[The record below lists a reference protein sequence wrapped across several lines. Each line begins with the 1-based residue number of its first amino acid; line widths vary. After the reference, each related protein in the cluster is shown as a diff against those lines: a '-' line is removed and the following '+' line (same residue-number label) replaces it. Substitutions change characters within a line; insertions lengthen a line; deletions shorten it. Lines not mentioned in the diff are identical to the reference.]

1 MPKDE
6 KSKFDP
12 QKFLDEYEDNLSPS
26 IGGKKEPQRATPK
39 VNTPEE
45 TSADSVTS
53 SFDEITTV
61 GWRGCRR
68 KNKPTVISPL
78 NDKEADY
85 IETFLVDN
93 VDIGFGRSG
102 KQVPID
108 VEYHSLITI
117 LRALHGNNV
126 TIGGIINNMLKEHF
140 DLHEA
145 EITGLLNKNTKLN
158 NR

>member
-12 QKFLDEYEDNLSPS
+12 QKFLDDYEDNLSPS
-26 IGGKKEPQRATPK
+26 IGSKKEQQSATSKINAPDEK
-39 VNTPEE
+39 
-45 TSADSVTS
+45 SADTGISATEERTS
-53 SFDEITTV
+53 
-61 GWRGCRR
+61 GGKRGSRR
-68 KNKPTVISPL
+68 RNKPTVISPL

-85 IETFLVDN
+85 VETFLVDN
-93 VDIGFGRSG
+93 VDVGFGRSG

>member
-6 KSKFDP
+6 KNKFDP
-12 QKFLDEYEDNLSPS
+12 QKFLDDYEDNLSPS
-26 IGGKKEPQRATPK
+26 IGSKKAQQSATPK
-39 VNTPEE
+39 ITTEE
-45 TSADSVTS
+45 TSPDTS
-53 SFDEITTV
+53 KSTTEDNTPGV
-61 GWRGCRR
+61 KRGNR
-68 KNKPTVISPL
+68 KRNKPTVISPL

-85 IETFLVDN
+85 VETFLVDN
-93 VDIGFGRSG
+93 VDVGFGRSG

>member
-45 TSADSVTS
+45 TSADTGTS
-53 SFDEITTV
+53 AVEERNS
-61 GWRGCRR
+61 GGRRGSRR
-68 KNKPTVISPL
+68 RNKPTVISPL

>member
-45 TSADSVTS
+45 TSADTGTS
-53 SFDEITTV
+53 AVEERTT
-61 GWRGCRR
+61 GGRRGSRL

>member
-26 IGGKKEPQRATPK
+26 IGSKKEQQNATSK
-39 VNTPEE
+39 VSTPEE
-45 TSADSVTS
+45 MSTDTSVSTTEEKTSV
-53 SFDEITTV
+53 
-61 GWRGCRR
+61 GKRGSRR
-68 KNKPTVISPL
+68 RNKPAVISPL

-85 IETFLVDN
+85 IDTFLVDN
-93 VDIGFGRSG
+93 VDVGFGRSG

>member
-12 QKFLDEYEDNLSPS
+12 QKFLDDYEDNLSPS
-26 IGGKKEPQRATPK
+26 VGSKKEQQSATSK
-39 VNTPEE
+39 VNPPDETTTDANMSASEE
-45 TSADSVTS
+45 K
-53 SFDEITTV
+53 TV
-61 GWRGCRR
+61 GAKRGNRR
-68 KNKPTVISPL
+68 RNKPAVISTL

-85 IETFLVDN
+85 VENFLVDS
-93 VDIGFGRSG
+93 VDVGFGRSG

>member
-12 QKFLDEYEDNLSPS
+12 QKFLDDYEDNLSPS
-26 IGGKKEPQRATPK
+26 IGSRKEQQDKTSK
-39 VNTPEE
+39 VSTPEE
-45 TSADSVTS
+45 SSADTNVYAAEERTS
-53 SFDEITTV
+53 
-61 GWRGCRR
+61 GGRRGSRR
-68 KNKPTVISPL
+68 RNKPTVISPL

-85 IETFLVDN
+85 VETFLVDN

-158 NR
+158 R

>member
-26 IGGKKEPQRATPK
+26 IGGKREPQSATPQ
-39 VNTPEE
+39 VDTPEE
-45 TSADSVTS
+45 TSADTS
-53 SFDEITTV
+53 ASAVEERTS
-61 GWRGCRR
+61 GGKRGRR
-68 KNKPTVISPL
+68 RRNKPTVISPL

-85 IETFLVDN
+85 IDTFLVDN

>member
-12 QKFLDEYEDNLSPS
+12 QKFLYDYEDNLSPS
-26 IGGKKEPQRATPK
+26 IGSKKEQQSAASKINAPDEK
-39 VNTPEE
+39 
-45 TSADSVTS
+45 SADTGISATEERTS
-53 SFDEITTV
+53 
-61 GWRGCRR
+61 GGKRGSRR
-68 KNKPTVISPL
+68 RNKPTVISPL

-85 IETFLVDN
+85 VETFLVDN
-93 VDIGFGRSG
+93 VDVGFGRSG

>member
-12 QKFLDEYEDNLSPS
+12 QKFLDDYEDNLSPS
-26 IGGKKEPQRATPK
+26 IGSKKEQQSATSK
-39 VNTPEE
+39 VSTPEE
-45 TSADSVTS
+45 ISTDTSVSTTEEKTSV
-53 SFDEITTV
+53 
-61 GWRGCRR
+61 GKRGSRR
-68 KNKPTVISPL
+68 RNKPAVISPL

-85 IETFLVDN
+85 IDTFLVDN
-93 VDIGFGRSG
+93 VDVGFGRSG

>member
-1 MPKDE
+1 MKSQNLIPRSSSMSTRTISLRVLAARGSRKARLPRSTLRRRHQPTRVPPLSKRELPVADE
-6 KSKFDP
+6 
-12 QKFLDEYEDNLSPS
+12 E
-26 IGGKKEPQRATPK
+26 A
-39 VNTPEE
+39 
-45 TSADSVTS
+45 
-53 SFDEITTV
+53 
-61 GWRGCRR
+61 
-68 KNKPTVISPL
+68 
-78 NDKEADY
+78 DKEADY
-85 IETFLVDN
+85 VETFLVDN

>member
-12 QKFLDEYEDNLSPS
+12 QKFLDEYEDNLSPG
-26 IGGKKEPQRATPK
+26 IGGKREPQSATPK
-39 VNTPEE
+39 VNAPEE
-45 TSADSVTS
+45 TPADTRTSVVEERTS
-53 SFDEITTV
+53 
-61 GWRGCRR
+61 GGRRGNRR
-68 KNKPTVISPL
+68 RNKPTVISPL

-93 VDIGFGRSG
+93 VDVGFGRSG

>member
-1 MPKDE
+1 MSKDE

-12 QKFLDEYEDNLSPS
+12 QKFLDEYEDNLSPG
-26 IGGKKEPQRATPK
+26 IGGKREPQSATPK
-39 VNTPEE
+39 VNVPEE
-45 TSADSVTS
+45 TPADTRTSVVEERTS
-53 SFDEITTV
+53 
-61 GWRGCRR
+61 GGRRGSRR
-68 KNKPTVISPL
+68 RNKPTVISPL
-78 NDKEADY
+78 TDKEADY
-85 IETFLVDN
+85 IDTFLVDN

>member
-26 IGGKKEPQRATPK
+26 IGGKKEPQSATSK

-45 TSADSVTS
+45 TPADTSISAVEERTS
-53 SFDEITTV
+53 
-61 GWRGCRR
+61 GGRRGSRR
-68 KNKPTVISPL
+68 RNKPTVISPL

-85 IETFLVDN
+85 VETFLVDN

>member
-26 IGGKKEPQRATPK
+26 VGRKKEQQSTTPK
-39 VNTPEE
+39 VYSPKE
-45 TSADSVTS
+45 TMEDTTS
-53 SFDEITTV
+53 SIEEKKSDSP
-61 GWRGCRR
+61 RR
-68 KNKPTVISPL
+68 NKKRNKPAVISPL

-85 IETFLVDN
+85 VETFLVDY
-93 VDIGFGRSG
+93 VDAGFGRSG

-108 VEYHSLITI
+108 VEYHSLVTI

>member
-6 KSKFDP
+6 KNKFDP
-12 QKFLDEYEDNLSPS
+12 QKFLDDYEDNLSPS
-26 IGGKKEPQRATPK
+26 IGSKKAQQSATSK
-39 VNTPEE
+39 ITAEE
-45 TSADSVTS
+45 TTTDTS
-53 SFDEITTV
+53 KSTTEDNTSGV
-61 GWRGCRR
+61 KRGNR
-68 KNKPTVISPL
+68 KRNKPTVISPL
-78 NDKEADY
+78 NDKEVDY
-85 IETFLVDN
+85 VETFLVDN

>member
-12 QKFLDEYEDNLSPS
+12 QKFLDDYEDNLSPS
-26 IGGKKEPQRATPK
+26 IGSRKEQQDKTSK
-39 VNTPEE
+39 VSTPEE
-45 TSADSVTS
+45 TSADTNVSAAEERTS
-53 SFDEITTV
+53 GSK
-61 GWRGCRR
+61 RGSRR
-68 KNKPTVISPL
+68 RNKPAVISPL
-78 NDKEADY
+78 NDKESDY

-93 VDIGFGRSG
+93 VDVGFGRSG

>member
-12 QKFLDEYEDNLSPS
+12 QKFLDDYEDNLSSS
-26 IGGKKEPQRATPK
+26 IGSKKEQQSATSK
-39 VNTPEE
+39 VSTPEKMSTD
-45 TSADSVTS
+45 TSVSTTEEKTSV
-53 SFDEITTV
+53 
-61 GWRGCRR
+61 GKRGSRR
-68 KNKPTVISPL
+68 RNKPAVISPL

-93 VDIGFGRSG
+93 VDVGFGRAG

>member
-6 KSKFDP
+6 KPKFDP
-12 QKFLDEYEDNLSPS
+12 QKFLDDYEDNLSPS
-26 IGGKKEPQRATPK
+26 IGSRKEQQGETSK
-39 VNTPEE
+39 VSTPEE
-45 TSADSVTS
+45 TSADTSVSAAEERTS
-53 SFDEITTV
+53 GGKRVS
-61 GWRGCRR
+61 RR
-68 KNKPTVISPL
+68 RNKPAVISPL

-93 VDIGFGRSG
+93 VDVGFGRSG

>member
-12 QKFLDEYEDNLSPS
+12 QKFLDEYADNLSPS

-45 TSADSVTS
+45 TSADTGTS
-53 SFDEITTV
+53 AVEERTT
-61 GWRGCRR
+61 GGRRGSRR

>member
-1 MPKDE
+1 MKSQNLTPRSSSMTTRTTFLRVSEAGRNNRVRLPRSALRKRHQPTQACPLPKRE
-6 KSKFDP
+6 LPGVKRGSRRRSKP
-12 QKFLDEYEDNLSPS
+12 
-26 IGGKKEPQRATPK
+26 A
-39 VNTPEE
+39 
-45 TSADSVTS
+45 
-53 SFDEITTV
+53 
-61 GWRGCRR
+61 
-68 KNKPTVISPL
+68 VISPL

-93 VDIGFGRSG
+93 VDVGFGRAG

>member
-6 KSKFDP
+6 KPKFDP
-12 QKFLDEYEDNLSPS
+12 QKFLDDYEDNLSPS
-26 IGGKKEPQRATPK
+26 IGSKKEQQDSTSKVSTPD
-39 VNTPEE
+39 E
-45 TSADSVTS
+45 TSADTSVPAVEEKTS
-53 SFDEITTV
+53 V
-61 GWRGCRR
+61 GKRGSRR
-68 KNKPTVISPL
+68 RNKPAVISPL

-85 IETFLVDN
+85 IDTFLVDN
-93 VDIGFGRSG
+93 VYVGFGRSG

-126 TIGGIINNMLKEHF
+126 TIGGIINNILKEHF